1 MPTEVLTTNKSAR
14 REAIETAVNQME
26 TSISRFLE
34 TAKHFK
40 ELIDQSEKRLKRMKE
55 LDKLSQRINK
65 QDLYGKTPPGQLTP
79 PNETILSDVFDRI
92 NAKLPGQA
100 REVEQLNS
108 SKTFS
113 KNHALASLYY
123 LLRNKY

>member
-1 MPTEVLTTNKSAR
+1 
-14 REAIETAVNQME
+14 ME

-100 REVEQLNS
+100 REVEQFKNIFEEPRSSLSVLSVKEQILN
-108 SKTFS
+108 
-113 KNHALASLYY
+113 AILAF
-123 LLRNKY
+123 